1 MTYREAV
8 DAIEAVGT
16 ESIKNTTEETR
27 RLLHALG
34 DPDRRIPLIHVAGTN
49 GKGSVCAY
57 LESVLRAGGRTCGL
71 FTSPHLRRINERF
84 RIGGEEIGDEEFAG
98 LYERV
103 RNVIDREVR
112 AGAPAPGFRSGRR
125 MRRFWSAAWAV
136 FMTRRTR
143 STVRCFP
150 SSRRSASI
158 I

>member
-57 LESVLRAGGRTCGL
+57 LESVLRADAPAACL
-71 FTSPHLRRINERF
+71 LPRIC
-84 RIGGEEIGDEEFAG
+84 AG
-98 LYERV
+98 LTSGSGSE
-103 RNVIDREVR
+103 EK
-112 AGAPAPGFRSGRR
+112 RSE
-125 MRRFWSAAWAV
+125 MR
-136 FMTRRTR
+136 
-143 STVRCFP
+143 
-150 SSRRSASI
+150 SSPDCTNGSGT
-158 I
+158 